1 VQNKLN
7 SGKFEMADDQDE
19 VAILFADVCD
29 LEDILEIE
37 KNNIVFLLD
46 DLFRAFDF
54 ICEKHGA

>member
-1 VQNKLN
+1 MQNKLN

-29 LEDILEIE
+29 LEDILELE
-37 KNNIVFLLD
+37 KNNIVSLLD